1 VSTIVRTPVA
11 EWRQNAD
18 GSWEAVPIKGG
29 GVARTIQS
37 GNPGGGSEFLTPSE
51 VDGGDNVLITE
62 LPGGRLLI
70 ERGGHAILYEGVEQA
85 WQPKIDFQG
94 SGVVVADDP
103 PNDRTVVTIAGP
115 SGSMFWRG
123 DYDSGTAYRSGDVVS
138 FGDAI
143 FVYGG
148 APVGFGF
155 GMGAFGEGPFGGEG
169 AVSGFGAESFGAGP
183 FGG

>member
-1 VSTIVRTPVA
+1 MTTTVRTPVA

-18 GSWEAVPIKGG
+18 GSWEPVPIRSGG
-29 GVARTIQS
+29 GTKIIQG
-37 GNPGGGSEFLTPSE
+37 GNPGGGSDFLTPSE
-51 VDGGDNVLITE
+51 VESGDNILVTE
-62 LPGGRLLI
+62 LPDGKVLI
-70 ERGGHAILYEGVEQA
+70 ERGGHAILYEGVEAA
-85 WQPKIDFQG
+85 WQPKLDFQG

-123 DYDSGTAYRSGDVVS
+123 EYLAGTAYRSGDVVS
-138 FGDAI
+138 FGDAL
-143 FVYGG
+143 FVFGG

-169 AVSGFGAESFGAGP
+169 AVSGFGAQTFGSGP